1 MLVFPQDWRPSTTP
15 QPPTLFTFCC
25 TTANGDRLFGASLRL
40 YDDTRDAH
48 ALKDCLLQEFFDD
61 PASNLYVSTP
71 LRKHFSGTCPTTWME
86 SSKKNELSSVAVSR
100 LVARLR
106 YVANWRDLCPWWSPV
121 SRRRAVRR
129 ALIKMIAGLEEK
141 WSGTVED
148 SIVTAETQKLEDDVF
163 SFLQKSSCLCFSV
176 PRFRGRWRKA
186 LVHVCSHRKEEKHR
200 ASFGT
205 YRLIEMETEEHT
217 VKTRAIRPCKTV
229 AVALECRAMQR
240 KA

>member
-1 MLVFPQDWRPSTTP
+1 MDGVLSQ
-15 QPPTLFTFCC
+15 
-25 TTANGDRLFGASLRL
+25 
-40 YDDTRDAH
+40 
-48 ALKDCLLQEFFDD
+48 
-61 PASNLYVSTP
+61 
-71 LRKHFSGTCPTTWME
+71 
-86 SSKKNELSSVAVSR
+86 KNELSSVAVSR